1 MFVWGGNN
9 KTMAKLTSSTTHGV
23 LVLSLCLLL
32 LQIFSPALSLETTK
46 LRGSCVASERD
57 ALLIFKEGINTLH
70 GSLLSSWEGHDCCR
84 WRGVLCSNKTGHVV
98 KLDLRVDPE
107 EFQWAS
113 MSSNISS
120 SLLALEHLNYLDL
133 SFNYFGGQQIPKF
146 MGSFKNLKYL
156 NLSNAGFGGSIP
168 PSLLALERLNYLDLS
183 FNNFGGQQILKFM
196 GSFKNLKYLNLFHAN
211 FGGSVPPQL
220 GNLTKLLHLDLG
232 DNSLQSVDLVA
243 WLPRLS
249 SLKHL
254 DMSSMNLSAVVNW
267 VPALSMLPTSLRVL
281 HLSGCNLNTTLSAL
295 PLYSSNL
302 TALVTLDLE
311 GNFFHGPIPDG
322 LLGNMTSLKE
332 LRLEENNL
340 VGMIPKTMKNLHKL
354 KVLDL
359 RWNQISGDIAEL
371 MDRLPHKIQSLFL
384 GGNNLNGSLPNWIE
398 NMTSLSTL
406 DLGENSLTGSI
417 PSGMGKL
424 NNLSYLD
431 LSYNQLVGMILEDHF
446 TNLTRLEMLDLSN
459 NSLTM
464 EVHPNWI
471 PPFRLKEIDLSYCK
485 LGPHFPA
492 WIQSQTNITLLYMSS
507 AGITDMLPNWF
518 WNVISQIQYLD
529 LSLNQISGVLP
540 MTLEFLSTAK
550 YIILHSN
557 QFKGRLPKL
566 SMGLSCLDLARN
578 YISGPL
584 PLNLGAVELKFL
596 LLSNNYISGT
606 IPSSLCNQ
614 LQSLQVLDLS
624 NNHISG
630 QLPQCRT
637 NGNSFRAKSDWRDVG
652 SNLAIISFRNN
663 RLSGKFPLFFRGC
676 QLLSFL
682 DLSYNNFTGNL
693 PAWIGTRLPNL
704 AFFLL
709 KSNMFS
715 GYIPIKLSRLDH
727 LQVLDLAHN
736 NLSGT
741 IDPSLV
747 NFKAMTLISPY
758 TSDLNTIARVIIS
771 NLDYYNDPVSLF
783 VITKGQNLQYREDH
797 IFFMLSLDLSG
808 NRLTG
813 EIPEMIGVLAGL
825 KNLNL
830 SANRLTGNIPEM
842 IGGLQSLES
851 LDLSNNELFGEIPST
866 LSALTF
872 LSHLNLSYNNL
883 SGRIPTEGQLET
895 FDDPTI
901 YIGNSNLCGPPTSK
915 NCSGNQT
922 TMSDLLEHE
931 DGYDMSSLYFSMGL
945 GFAVGFWVIFG
956 TLLFK
961 RTWRTIYFLF
971 IDDICDRIYVFIVL
985 KWARFNVSIKKK

>member
-57 ALLIFKEGINTLH
+57 ALLTFKEGINTLH

-113 MSSNISS
+113 MSGNISP

-183 FNNFGGQQILKFM
+183 FNNFGGHQIPKFM
-196 GSFKNLKYLNLFHAN
+196 GSFKNLKYLYLSNAN

-254 DMSSMNLSAVVNW
+254 DMSYVNLSAAVDW
-267 VPALSMLPTSLRVL
+267 VPALSMLPASLRVL
-281 HLSGCNLNTTLSAL
+281 HLSVCSLNATLSAL

-311 GNFFHGPIPDG
+311 NNYFHGPIPDG

-332 LRLEENNL
+332 LWLGLNDL

-354 KVLDL
+354 KVFDL

-371 MDRLPHKIQSLFL
+371 MERLSHKIQSLYL
-384 GGNNLNGSLPNWIE
+384 MVNNLNGSLPTWIE

-406 DLGENSLTGSI
+406 DLGYNGLTGSI

-424 NNLSYLD
+424 TNLSYLD
-431 LSYNQLVGMILEDHF
+431 LSSNQLVGMILEDHF
-446 TNLTRLEMLDLSN
+446 TNLTRLEVLYLSN

-471 PPFRLKEIDLSYCK
+471 PPFRLKEVDLSYCK

-492 WIQSQTNITLLYMSS
+492 WIQSQTNITFLYMSS

-518 WNVISQIQYLD
+518 WNVISQVEYLD
-529 LSLNQISGVLP
+529 LSLNLISGAVP
-540 MTLEFLSTAK
+540 KTLEFLSAAR
-550 YIILHSN
+550 IIMLNSN
-557 QFKGRLPKL
+557 QFQGQVPQLPSRLWFFDL
-566 SMGLSCLDLARN
+566 SRN
-578 YISGPL
+578 NISGPL
-584 PLNLGAVELKFL
+584 LLNLGTVELRYL
-596 LLSNNYISGT
+596 LLSTNHISGT
-606 IPSSLCNQ
+606 IPSSMCDQ
-614 LQSLQVLDLS
+614 LQSLIILDLS
-624 NNHISG
+624 NNLLLGH
-630 QLPQCRT
+630 LPQCWT
-637 NGNSFRAKSDWRDVG
+637 SSNSFKADPSELRPTG
-652 SNLAIISFRNN
+652 SNVDFISFRNN
-663 RLSGKFPLFFRGC
+663 SLSGKFPLFIRSC
-676 QLLSFL
+676 QQLSFL
-682 DLSYNNFTGNL
+682 DLSYNNFSGNL
-693 PAWIGTRLPNL
+693 PVWIGTRLPNL
-704 AFFLL
+704 VFLLL

-715 GYIPIKLSRLDH
+715 GYIPIKLSKLDH

-741 IDPSLV
+741 IAPSV
-747 NFKAMTLISPY
+747 NFKAMTLSFNLHTSPAYIFGELEDYDDSISF
-758 TSDLNTIARVIIS
+758 SVD
-771 NLDYYNDPVSLF
+771 
-783 VITKGQNLQYREDH
+783 TKGQILEYHNDE

-808 NRLTG
+808 NILTG
-813 EIPEMIGVLAGL
+813 EIPKEIGALAGL
-825 KNLNL
+825 TNLNL
-830 SANRLTGNIPEM
+830 SANRLTGNIPDS

-883 SGRIPTEGQLET
+883 SGRIPSDGQLET
-895 FDDPTI
+895 FEDPTI
-901 YIGNSNLCGPPTSK
+901 YIGNKNLCGPPTSK
-915 NCSGNQT
+915 NCLENQT
-922 TMSDLLEHE
+922 TMSDLLEYE
-931 DGYDMSSLYFSMGL
+931 DGYDMSSFYLSMGL
-945 GFAVGFWVIFG
+945 GYAVGFWVIFG
-956 TLLFK
+956 TLLFN
-961 RTWRTIYFLF
+961 RTWRTTYFLF
-971 IDDICDRIYVFIVL
+971 IDNMCDRIYVFVVL
-985 KWARFNVSIKKK
+985 KWGRFKASIRKK